1 MEDNRGLADLI
12 RSHRPPSARAYY
24 LQNSNGRFPVSGG
37 YSLEPFKPPGCPGGS
52 YSLCFLSDASSN
64 QTLSPAIPNFGYPII
79 PVPASD
85 GSVESAALAKKEA
98 AAVGTPPKQPDPLLT
113 NPDHIRNRVEYEQI
127 RMADETVRSKLFLT
141 DLGQSLAYVQF
152 WRRESQAA
160 MTSQQEIAQRERE
173 RAERDRQQAEAE
185 VQRLSKQLREE
196 RMERPAAAP
205 DNFATSLAFLGQLAG
220 LAGTALSPAIAK
232 QQAGKSDPVVDAL
245 IGASGEGERTSTES
259 AALQTTKREL
269 ETARTELA
277 VKKAAAAA
285 AAEKKAAK
293 PESGATEKKSAPDIV
308 ERALTAMEKMERR
321 LRTLEKKAKPAPQK
335 PKTKKKTPA
344 KAAKPAPQK
353 PKTSKKKTPAKA
365 AKPANTRNS
374 KEVKKKSTKGA
385 KR

>member
-1 MEDNRGLADLI
+1 M
-12 RSHRPPSARAYY
+12 
-24 LQNSNGRFPVSGG
+24 
-37 YSLEPFKPPGCPGGS
+37 EPFKPPGCPGGS
-52 YSLCFLSDASSN
+52 YSLCFLSDTSSN
-64 QTLSPAIPNFGYPII
+64 QTLSPAIANFGYPII

-85 GSVESAALAKKEA
+85 GSVESVALAKKEA

-141 DLGQSLAYVQF
+141 DLGQGLAYAQF

-160 MTSQQEIAQRERE
+160 MQSQQEIAQRERE

-185 VQRLSKQLREE
+185 CQRLSKQLREE

-245 IGASGEGERTSTES
+245 IGAGGEGERTSTES

-269 ETARTELA
+269 ETARAELA
-277 VKKAAAAA
+277 VKRAAAA

-293 PESGATEKKSAPDIV
+293 PESGATEQKTAPDIV
-308 ERALTAMEKMERR
+308 ERALAAMEKLERR
-321 LRTLEKKAKPAPQK
+321 LTTLEKKAKPASQK

-344 KAAKPAPQK
+344 KATKPAPQK

-365 AKPANTRNS
+365 AKPANTRKP

>member
-1 MEDNRGLADLI
+1 MDENRGLADLI
-12 RSHRPPSARAYY
+12 RSHRPVGARAYF

-37 YSLEPFKPPGCPGGS
+37 FSLEPFRPPVCPGGS
-52 YSLCFLSDASSN
+52 YSLGFLDETTGTRALN
-64 QTLSPAIPNFGYPII
+64 PAIATFGYPII

-85 GSVESAALAKKEA
+85 GSVESTALARKEA

-113 NPDHIRNRVEYEQI
+113 NPDHIKNRVEYEQI

-141 DLGQSLAYVQF
+141 DLGQSLAYAQF

-160 MTSQQEIAQRERE
+160 MTSQQEIALRERE

-245 IGASGEGERTSTES
+245 IGAGGEGERTSTES

-293 PESGATEKKSAPDIV
+293 PESGATEKKSAPDIF
-308 ERALTAMEKMERR
+308 ERALAAMEKMERR
-321 LRTLEKKAKPAPQK
+321 LGTLEKK
-335 PKTKKKTPA
+335 
-344 KAAKPAPQK
+344 AKPAPQK
-353 PKTSKKKTPAKA
+353 PKTSKKKTPAIA
-365 AKPANTRNS
+365 ARPPKSRKS
-374 KEVKKKSTKGA
+374 KEVKKKTTKGA